1 MFKTLS
7 GLPEAAEPGR
17 GGAGPSNNLHLLE
30 LQLLGDTVL
39 GTQTDLKI
47 KMALISL

>member
-1 MFKTLS
+1 MFKTSS
-7 GLPEAAEPGR
+7 GLLKAEEPGR
-17 GGAGPSNNLHLLE
+17 GGAGPPNNLHLLE

-39 GTQTDLKI
+39 GAQTDLKI